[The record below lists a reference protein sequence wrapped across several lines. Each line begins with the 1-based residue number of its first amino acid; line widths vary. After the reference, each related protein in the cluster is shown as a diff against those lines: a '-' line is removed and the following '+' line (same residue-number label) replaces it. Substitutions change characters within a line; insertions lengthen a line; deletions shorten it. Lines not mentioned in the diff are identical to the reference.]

1 MGGVDAGAT
10 AARWMGIR
18 RAAVIE
24 LAVLFAAALCAD
36 RFLLQSDRF
45 WNVTPHPFGMI
56 VLLVSAQYG
65 TAEGLL
71 AAALATAALLAFNL
85 PEPVLGADR
94 YAVALDLARRPM
106 WWFISAVV
114 LGELTRRRARRE
126 GRLRSDLADAR
137 RREEDAREA
146 CGEFRSS
153 LDLLQRRMAGQPATV
168 LNLCRAATRLE
179 RLDPDQALEGAMEV
193 VTAVM
198 RPRKFSLFLRK
209 GNALDLVHQEGWE
222 TGDPWSRSLAAASPL
237 AVAMLERGRPVCA
250 AVSGD
255 ETLLGGEGVLA
266 CPLRD
271 PATGHALGML
281 KVEDLDFALL
291 HETHARTFE
300 FLADWISAVYAQSRL
315 HQSLLGRLAEDPAE
329 AAHASD
335 HGVGSPRG

>member
-1 MGGVDAGAT
+1 MGGDDAGAT
-10 AARWMGIR
+10 VARWMGIR

-36 RFLLQSDRF
+36 RFLFQSDRF
-45 WNVTPHPFGMI
+45 WNVSPHPFGVI
-56 VLLVSAQYG
+56 VLLVSVQYG

-106 WWFISAVV
+106 WWFLSAVV

-126 GRLRSDLADAR
+126 DRLRSDLAGAR
-137 RREEDAREA
+137 RREEEARAA

-168 LNLCRAATRLE
+168 LNLCSAATRLE

-193 VTAVM
+193 VAAVM
-198 RPRKFSLFLRK
+198 HPRKFSLFLRK

-222 TGDPWSRSLAAASPL
+222 AGDRWSRSLPATSPL
-237 AVAMLERGRPVCA
+237 AVAMLERARPVCA
-250 AVSGD
+250 AISGD
-255 ETLLGGEGVLA
+255 EAVLGGEGVLA
-266 CPLRD
+266 SPLRD
-271 PATGHALGML
+271 PATGHTLGML
-281 KVEDLDFALL
+281 KVEDLDFAGL
-291 HETHARTFE
+291 HEIPSRTFE
-300 FLADWISAVYAQSRL
+300 LLSAWISTVYAQSRL
-315 HQSLLGRLAEDPAE
+315 HQSLLARLAEDPA
-329 AAHASD
+329 ASAHALD